1 MFDKETLIVL
11 QQAASINMAH
21 LSIKQADETHDTA
34 ALPSDYVLH
43 DLEGKNPNR
52 RRARGIMAT
61 AALASFVGYTRE
73 HAELGTSVFV
83 DADTMRATAILNLG
97 TPFEPGHADNKAIY
111 APEKT
116 ADYRALL
123 RMADGSAHKQAPVAE
138 FLEDWPE
145 LIKCFNADG
154 EIAPPKAIAA
164 IRKMSLDA
172 IRKAESSVQAL
183 SESRSAFESVSATSS
198 DPLPTHIYFTCQ
210 PYANLAERLF
220 VLRLNVATGGDKPM
234 IGLRIVKAEQHQEE
248 MATELVELISQQ
260 FAMQPLIIGTH
271 ESGNQAEAVLMEHLN
286 IPVLQGTY
294 SKAN

>member
-1 MFDKETLIVL
+1 MFDKDTLTAL
-11 QQAASINMAH
+11 QESTAITSAQMA
-21 LSIKQADETHDTA
+21 LANAEDTNYTA
-34 ALPSDYVLH
+34 ALPSDYTLH
-43 DLEGKNPNR
+43 DLESKLINR
-52 RRARGIMAT
+52 RRARGRLLT
-61 AALASFVGYTRE
+61 ESLASFVGYTRE

-83 DADTMRATAILNLG
+83 DAHSMDATAILNLG
-97 TPFEPGHADNKAIY
+97 TPSEPGHADNKAVY

-116 ADYRALL
+116 AAYRALL
-123 RMADGSAHKQAPVAE
+123 GMANGNAHKQATVAE

-145 LIKCFNADG
+145 LVSCFNADG

-172 IRKAESSVQAL
+172 IRKAESSVQSL

-234 IGLRIVKAEQHQEE
+234 IGLRVVKAEQHQEE
-248 MATELVELISQQ
+248 MASELVELIFNG
-260 FAMQPLIIGTH
+260 FATLIQKELTADGI
-271 ESGNQAEAVLMEHLN
+271 SGLVV
-286 IPVLQGTY
+286 PVLQGTY
-294 SKAN
+294 TKSA

>member
-1 MFDKETLIVL
+1 MFDKATLIAL
-11 QQAASINMAH
+11 QESTAITSAQMSLANAEDTNY
-21 LSIKQADETHDTA
+21 TA
-34 ALPSDYVLH
+34 ALPSDYTLH
-43 DLEGKNPNR
+43 DLESKLINR
-52 RRARGIMAT
+52 RRARGRLLT
-61 AALASFVGYTRE
+61 ESLASFVGYTRV

-83 DADTMRATAILNLG
+83 DAHSMDATAILNLG

-116 ADYRALL
+116 AAYRALL
-123 RMADGSAHKQAPVAE
+123 GMANGNAHKQATVAE

-145 LIKCFNADG
+145 LVSCFNADG

-172 IRKAESSVQAL
+172 IRKAESSVQSL

-248 MATELVELISQQ
+248 MASELVELIFNG
-260 FAMQPLIIGTH
+260 FATLIQKELTVDGI
-271 ESGNQAEAVLMEHLN
+271 SGLVV
-286 IPVLQGTY
+286 PVLQGTY
-294 SKAN
+294 TKSA

>member
-1 MFDKETLIVL
+1 MFDKDTLIAL
-11 QQAASINMAH
+11 QQASAINMAH

-52 RRARGIMAT
+52 RRARGTMAT

-83 DADTMRATAILNLG
+83 DADIMRATAILNLG
-97 TPFEPGHADNKAIY
+97 TPEHPGHADNKAIY

-116 ADYRALL
+116 AAYRALL
-123 RMADGSAHKQAPVAE
+123 AMTNGNGGAHKQAVIAE

-145 LIKCFNADG
+145 LIKCFNGDG
-154 EIAPPKAIAA
+154 EITPPKAIAA
-164 IRKMSLDA
+164 IRKMSIES
-172 IRKAESSVQAL
+172 IRKAESSVQSL
-183 SESRSAFESVSATSS
+183 SESRSAFETISATSA

-220 VLRLNVATGGDKPM
+220 VLRLGVLTGGDKPM
-234 IGLRIVKAEQHQEE
+234 VGLRIVKAEQHQEE
-248 MATELVELISQQ
+248 MASELVELIFNG
-260 FAMQPLIIGTH
+260 FATLIQKELTVDGI
-271 ESGNQAEAVLMEHLN
+271 SGLVV
-286 IPVLQGTY
+286 PVLQGTY
-294 SKAN
+294 TKSA